1 MTEQGYGA
9 GSYDVIHR
17 IGGQCCGEQR
27 SEHRNRVSYDLCATS
42 DTSEQIAC
50 NLRLIGWS
58 VVQAEKRSGTG
69 RNRISRWL
77 SGVTPEPSF
86 VQWLSLL
93 AKWHGA
99 WFSPLKRPLTQPTN
113 RPPMKGREFYRTL
126 LVIGWSERLAVARM
140 GHNRAAFRTSLHAGG
155 HLSEQES
162 QWLRYLELGHLAYP
176 APVALSSFS
185 N

>member
-1 MTEQGYGA
+1 MTEQGHVADQSG
-9 GSYDVIHR
+9 VIHR
-17 IGGQCCGEQR
+17 NGGQECGELR
-27 SEHRNRVSYDLCATS
+27 SAHGNRVSYERSATTDS
-42 DTSEQIAC
+42 SEQIAC

-77 SGVTPEPSF
+77 SGVTPETSF
-86 VQWLSLL
+86 VQWLVLL

-99 WFSPLKRPLTQPTN
+99 WSTPLKKPLTPPAN

-140 GHNRAAFRTSLHAGG
+140 GHNRAAFRAALSAGG
-155 HLSEQES
+155 CLTQQES

-176 APVALSSFS
+176 APVASSS
-185 N
+185 LLN